1 MELIMNLEKIF
12 KNLIILDVIVSLFYI
27 AIIFYMEWDV
37 PLTEEIEPFT
47 LADAIILI
55 AFIFYYVALYFLYK
69 FKPIG
74 KTIYVPILILII
86 IIGYGYEYEYEYQ
99 TYEVTMEY
107 LSGLV
112 SGMIIA
118 LLYFTDIKDKFIKK

>member
-1 MELIMNLEKIF
+1 MNLEKIF
-12 KNLIILDVIVSLFYI
+12 KNLIILDVIVILFYI
-27 AIIFYMEWDV
+27 AIVSYMEWDV
-37 PLTEEIEPFT
+37 PVTEEIEPFE
-47 LADAIILI
+47 LLDAIIFI
-55 AFIFYYVALYFLYK
+55 VFIFYYVVLYFLYK

-74 KTIYVPILILII
+74 KTIYVPLLILST
-86 IIGYGYEYEYEYQ
+86 IIGYEYTYEYDYQ
-99 TYEVTMEY
+99 AYEVIMEY